1 MINTI
6 FSLLLVFDEG
16 VFVDGLDDV
25 FKEDFGGQGVA
36 VMHDGLSVRSVPAV
50 HYRRIVNEP
59 VTHTHLNLMMNM

>member
-36 VMHDGLSVRSVPAV
+36 VMHDGFSVRSVPAV
-50 HYRRIVNEP
+50 HYRRIENEP
-59 VTHTHLNLMMNM
+59 VTHTHLNLVMNM